1 MMLILTT
8 LSIPRPAADCSVLP
22 GQAEPPYG
30 SSVSR
35 YSATGVCA
43 APKPGAEPAE
53 PLCCRRPRET
63 PTAGMDTTIAHLLAE
78 AAVCGSDFST
88 LKNAYGLIKVAT
100 EERPTL
106 AGVQTVS
113 PDLYVLCAELA
124 LQFEQRDISQDCLD
138 MYFKGTLPHNQFLG
152 RAYLCQAELY
162 APKSSAHVSELN
174 KAIRCILTTVSFAK
188 EEARYHFLVYN
199 ASVLYWRIVRPFIK
213 PGYRGH
219 VVVSLLEVIK
229 GLQAIDDMDYEWMAE
244 LRIAL
249 VECYLDAEKI
259 KDATMFAYSTA
270 EFIQTHVPHMYKK
283 IFSILVYHKL
293 VDLLKVAKEVRGS
306 TKLTAI
312 YRIQRLKSQLEAKET
327 LKDVSVRLSLIYQ
340 VLASSKTTS
349 TSASSNQATGQLTES
364 ERLSLLLD
372 LTHLALEIKDI
383 EMASKCVSDLLK
395 AERID
400 KATAMEVECVESE
413 LSVLKL
419 GAKSEKCTKGFV
431 KHCLTVIQRIDEVL
445 QNAIRAKNWNLVQI
459 VCITQWKLCLPLFQ
473 PNLRK
478 NISKQLTNVASIL
491 SDLDSSLSQLRCQ
504 VHIEIAQI
512 EEDEERIEV
521 AIEQLKKAYSV
532 CNKGPYEKYITEELH
547 RLQVYSGVYDSP
559 RELED
564 QAIKMIEQVR
574 RNSNLQ
580 HSRSLLIKAG
590 LALASDVFQLVLDG
604 ENEAKVFVAQGNI
617 GFIGLLA
624 AKAQNHLKSA
634 QQTHGYLERLGNV
647 DDKLRVRI
655 WADLAKVARKQEVWD
670 VCRTACHFC
679 LLYDD
684 RRWKIENMPAE
695 ETIKLN
701 ASISEGSMTRSVG
714 NFTRSDGSIIAD
726 SSLSIKSPHKVC
738 HSFAALIRILAEVC
752 FINAEA
758 TIQLLKSQGV
768 QYNNHAV
775 FPEEKQKELQEFGAK
790 TPESVPQW
798 ISYSNWIDS
807 LSSCATKNFLRGA
820 ELGMEIDDASI
831 VCNAAIYIWNHN
843 NHLLVAGR
851 YKELVETFRT
861 LLDAL
866 KQTGH
871 CGETIFLVTLCNSL
885 CQGLIQPW
893 ISSPAPNEKKE
904 VRRSSLSA
912 NIKKAPPKKTEK
924 PNIPQTVVVD
934 PEGIPEITEA
944 LQICEYILN
953 VTNGNEPSGVVPIS
967 VRRQIVVTWVKVKQ
981 LLQQQIGPNLGM
993 DDEQSKDSQAPM
1005 IQALVALEMYSCNNS
1020 NLMKFTVPS
1029 LHELEKQILDC
1040 TWSDQL
1046 LQLEVWIRLM
1056 QLANQNNDDSLLMR
1070 CAQKAF
1076 ELNISTASSTDSKM
1090 YEKHNYKVQQ
1100 ELLSVAASIKGQSMM
1115 KNAAGDSE
1123 MRISAIRTFELSAS
1137 FGEKAGNLKLVM
1149 SSAKHFWNCCLC
1161 LIPSPL
1167 ERAVLEEPVKYLL
1180 KAIQNTYTKNKKQEE
1195 EKEEIITNSKVKQ
1208 QQLLFAQGAL
1218 SASVDDPE
1226 DDQKLVAALYGL
1238 LFHIYVNKGDWKAGL
1253 KVLDDAIR
1261 DMPRCKQRLLLF
1273 KHRIMVNTRL
1283 GHGISMDM
1291 QKLKDD
1297 SEEYV
1302 SYMWHRV
1309 AVFSKEITDQ
1319 LTCYQNSIDVLKN
1332 PESNWQ
1338 KINQLI
1344 AFGEWLYCNGFPQ
1357 SDAYCP
1363 LDWAVDLLLS
1373 MKPSLEIKEEA
1384 EDHFAKENQSKI
1396 DNLVPT
1402 KRQQLIGVQSINTN
1416 QSLENLQDV
1425 RQLETLVIAQT
1436 IMAIVAGRESCKQH
1450 CLMAYGYVMCIWQ
1463 VSLTAAET
1471 VMKQLSI
1478 AISTNR
1484 TDTGTKSNKSK
1495 GKRESAVEAQDKG
1508 KLKMLPAVMPTNPEE
1523 WANFVCPSEVRDAF
1537 KRGSS
1542 CSLINKK
1549 SFLRPT
1555 YSLFYLDLL
1564 VKELQAISY
1573 THLTLPILQLAD
1585 FIASEVLDSKSLSD
1599 FYHLRLAQI
1608 CLELNLRQA
1617 AQYHEKIPGSVFIH
1631 EAERAKCRQEVA
1643 HLKGQ
1648 RLHAAKENQL
1658 TENDNLAETLKDSNK
1673 EMKMPTTAPVMNRQK
1688 LSGVSVMD
1696 VWINK
1701 ADVLLQLA
1709 FYQPARTLLAEA
1721 HMVAKEFQDKANL
1734 AKVLYLLA
1742 VLANCEKNHGQ
1753 AKLLLKEAQS
1763 IGGNEYFWYDTIT
1776 CLICAIQGE
1785 NLENSKEQAC
1795 NILKQG
1801 IAKYQ
1806 TVLEE
1811 RPHRHSV
1818 LKFMITSMEAKLE
1831 SIEIEFMKTL
1841 GYSYLRKP
1849 ENMQKLSSACA
1860 KMEQFANIMLHYGY
1874 REESVDVMREHAD
1887 ILIMLAKHSEEEE
1900 TKHRHLLNAYSLI
1913 TKAILIEE
1921 EAFSDLMSL
1930 MPLKALTNLSL
1941 PLMRKLASLK
1951 LIFVQLS
1958 LNILNLVIMKDKREA
1973 EAARRKGLLQLIVEE
1988 FISSTPDYTP
1998 VEKEWVTVAR
2008 SLGQKALAQLASA
2021 HNLSNGS
2028 EEIRSKCL
2036 YLTGKCLRLLAVKVD
2051 PINPGFD
2058 WVQQMLH
2065 DLEENN
2071 DDLPK
2076 QAKFTKDDEQIESK
2090 PIDFQLSAEEESE
2103 QVESKSESPAF
2114 QLSTY
2119 QIGKCAAKA
2128 VHLKKERAIARVYF
2142 AHASEVL
2149 IQSMNLALNN
2159 QLTDILAAASLDMVE
2174 CFGQFD
2180 PVSASQYLALHQSC
2194 TASVMMK
2201 DVLMKAGFDT
2211 SSSQLAAL
2219 AHLQQRL
2226 QEDGTMKNM
2235 LKTVNERLSTK
2246 FKAWKN
2252 VTIQLQHLN
2261 FMSEFPSN
2269 FNIFVLQH
2277 SEDRS
2282 MLYGALL
2289 EKPKSK
2295 SMDKKGKGNQNPSPT
2310 QARIVRTSVC
2320 PELFSNILTRVSR
2333 YKQKLA
2339 QYLVKLEYQRNYKMQ
2354 RQDEFQHLQ
2363 KDSNLDVV
2371 VKNTVGLE
2379 LSLDADFSSIIASME
2394 DYLNPVLSQFD
2405 FTFSPQ
2411 QSSPVAGA
2419 DSAKSKPKRKEEK
2432 SVGEKST
2439 PGHSQDLGEFVILLA
2454 DKLLLEL
2461 PLEVLSVLQEDA
2473 ITSVSRD
2480 FSLQLLY
2487 NRQHRDALDTVYKET
2502 KSPKAKGDHKK
2513 AIKMVPV
2520 NRVVP
2525 SSCFPV
2531 NTHNFRYIVDP
2542 YDETSDSGAFSPV
2555 KVMTDII
2562 EKYSS
2567 KFTARWDG
2575 IMGIEYVPSHADWEE
2590 MLRSCNAFVFYGTE
2604 RFLANVLPSKIITMN
2619 LPECQLMIILDLA
2632 QTCQSFRHQS
2642 VLDRPKSAMQLSM
2655 EKQMDAAILL
2665 SLTGVR
2671 SIMMNQW
2678 HSTLRDNAKTFNK
2691 LAKNLLEVGKTT
2703 GQTILE
2709 IIKSGAENERTNDN
2723 QLPPKNSDAL
2733 VEDDSLSGH
2742 PTSLA
2747 RDHSEELHSL
2757 QTAFNFILY
2766 GLPNLIVT

>member
-1 MMLILTT
+1 
-8 LSIPRPAADCSVLP
+8 
-22 GQAEPPYG
+22 
-30 SSVSR
+30 
-35 YSATGVCA
+35 
-43 APKPGAEPAE
+43 
-53 PLCCRRPRET
+53 
-63 PTAGMDTTIAHLLAE
+63 MDTTIAHLLAG

-88 LKNAYGLIKVAT
+88 LQKAYDLIKVAT
-100 EERPTL
+100 EEKPTL

-124 LQFEQRDISQDCLD
+124 LQFEQRDISQDCLS

-162 APKSSAHVSELN
+162 APKSSAHVSDLK
-174 KAIRCILTTVSFAK
+174 KAIRCILTTISYAK
-188 EEARYHFLVYN
+188 DEARYHFLVYN
-199 ASVLYWRIVRPFIK
+199 ASVLYWRMVRPFIK
-213 PGYRGH
+213 PGFCDH
-219 VVVSLLEVIK
+219 VVVSLHEVIK
-229 GLQAIDDMDYEWMAE
+229 GLQAVKDLDYEWTAE

-249 VECYLDAEKI
+249 VECYLDARMI

-270 EFIQTHVPHMYKK
+270 EYIQNHVPHMYKK
-283 IFSILVYHKL
+283 IFSIQVYHKL
-293 VDLLKVAKEVRGS
+293 VDYVKVSKEIKGS

-327 LKDVSVRLSLIYQ
+327 PKDLSAQLNHIYQ
-340 VLASSKTTS
+340 LLASTKTTS
-349 TSASSNQATGQLTES
+349 TLASSDRATGLQSPAKSAQLPES

-372 LTHLALEIKDI
+372 VTHLALEAKDT
-383 EMASKCVSDLLK
+383 ELASNCVNDLLK

-400 KATAMEVECVESE
+400 KGTAMEVECVESE

-431 KHCLTVIQRIDEVL
+431 KHCLRVIQRIDEVL
-445 QNAIRAKNWNLVQI
+445 QNAVRAKNWNLVQV
-459 VCITQWKLCLPLFQ
+459 VCITQWKLCLPLLQ

-478 NISKQLTNVASIL
+478 NISKQLNNVASVL
-491 SDLDSSLSQLRCQ
+491 SDLDSSLTQLRCQ

-521 AIEQLKKAYSV
+521 AMEHLKKAYSL
-532 CNKGPYEKYITEELH
+532 CNQGQYEKYITNELH

-559 RELED
+559 KELED
-564 QAIKMIEQVR
+564 QVFKMIEQVR

-604 ENEAKVFVAQGNI
+604 ENEAKVFVAQGNT

-624 AKAQNHLKSA
+624 AKAQNYLNSV
-634 QQTHGYLERLGNV
+634 QQTHGYLERLENV
-647 DDKLRVRI
+647 NDKLRVKI

-684 RRWKIENMPAE
+684 GRWKMERLSVEEPA
-695 ETIKLN
+695 KLKSSVSEGIVN
-701 ASISEGSMTRSVG
+701 KSDGSFTRSEGSI
-714 NFTRSDGSIIAD
+714 DGST
-726 SSLSIKSPHKVC
+726 SLPIQSPHKVG
-738 HSFAALIRILAEVC
+738 HSSASLIRIIAEVC

-758 TIQLLKSQGV
+758 TIQLLKSQDV

-775 FPEEKQKELQEFGAK
+775 FPEEKQKELQEFGVK
-790 TPESVPQW
+790 TLENVPEW
-798 ISYSNWIDS
+798 ITYSNWIDS
-807 LSSCATKNFLRGA
+807 LSSYATKNFLRAA
-820 ELGMEIDDASI
+820 ELGMQIGDASI

-871 CGETIFLVTLCNSL
+871 SGETIFLVMLCNSL

-893 ISSPAPNEKKE
+893 IPSPIPTEKREVTKSSIA
-904 VRRSSLSA
+904 A
-912 NIKKAPPKKTEK
+912 NIKKSSTKKAEK
-924 PNIPQTVVVD
+924 PSVSQTVTVD
-934 PEGIPEITEA
+934 PEGIPQITEA
-944 LQICEYILN
+944 LQICEYVLN
-953 VTNGNEPSGVVPIS
+953 ATNGNEPSDVVPIS
-967 VRRQIVVTWVKVKQ
+967 VRHQIVVTWVKVKQ
-981 LLQQQIGPNLGM
+981 LLQQQIWPSLVT
-993 DDEQSKDSQAPM
+993 DDEQSNDSQAPM
-1005 IQALVALEMYSCNNS
+1005 IQALIALEMYSCNNS

-1029 LHELEKQILDC
+1029 LPELEKQILDC

-1046 LQLEVWIRLM
+1046 LELEVWIRLM

-1076 ELNISTASSTDSKM
+1076 ELNINTASSIDSKM
-1090 YEKHNYKVQQ
+1090 HEKRNYKVQQ
-1100 ELLSVAASIKGQSMM
+1100 ELLSVAACIKGQSLM

-1123 MRISAIRTFELSAS
+1123 MLISAIRTFELSAS
-1137 FGEKAGNLKLVM
+1137 FGEKAGNVKLVM
-1149 SSAKHFWNCCLC
+1149 SSAKHFWNSCLS

-1167 ERAVLEEPVKYLL
+1167 ERAVLEEPVKSFL
-1180 KAIQNTYTKNKKQEE
+1180 KAIQNTFTKNRKQEE
-1195 EKEEIITNSKVKQ
+1195 EKEEMIPNSKVKQ
-1208 QQLLFAQGAL
+1208 QALPFAHGAL
-1218 SASVDDPE
+1218 STSVDDF
-1226 DDQKLVAALYGL
+1226 DDDPKLMAALCGL
-1238 LFHIYVNKGDWKAGL
+1238 LFHIHMHKGDWKAGL
-1253 KVLDDAIR
+1253 KVLDDGIR
-1261 DMPRCKQRLLLF
+1261 VMPRCKQRLLLF

-1309 AVFSKEITDQ
+1309 AVFSKDITDQ

-1344 AFGEWLYCNGFPQ
+1344 AFGEWLYCNGFSQ
-1357 SDAYCP
+1357 SDAYCQ

-1384 EDHFAKENQSKI
+1384 EDRFEKENQSKN
-1396 DNLVPT
+1396 DVLVPT
-1402 KRQQLIGVQSINTN
+1402 KRQQLIGVQYIGTN
-1416 QSLENLQDV
+1416 LSLENLQDV
-1425 RQLETLVIAQT
+1425 RQLETLVTAQT
-1436 IMAIVAGRESCKQH
+1436 IMAIIAGRESCKQH

-1471 VMKQLSI
+1471 IMKELSMTT
-1478 AISTNR
+1478 STIR
-1484 TDTGTKSNKSK
+1484 TDTGMKSNKSK
-1495 GKRESAVEAQDKG
+1495 GKKETMLDTQDKG
-1508 KLKMLPAVMPTNPEE
+1508 KLKMLPAMMPTNPEE
-1523 WANFVCPSEVRDAF
+1523 WANFVCPSEVRDVF
-1537 KRGSS
+1537 KKSSS
-1542 CSLINKK
+1542 CSMINKK

-1564 VKELQAISY
+1564 VKELQGISY
-1573 THLTLPILQLAD
+1573 THLTLPILQLAHL
-1585 FIASEVLDSKSLSD
+1585 IANDVLDSKSLSD

-1608 CLELNLRQA
+1608 CLELNLTQA
-1617 AQYHEKIPGSVFIH
+1617 AQYHEKIPGSVFIY
-1631 EAERAKCRQEVA
+1631 EAERTKCRQEVA
-1643 HLKGQ
+1643 HLKDR
-1648 RLHAAKENQL
+1648 RLHITKEKQL
-1658 TENDNLAETLKDSNK
+1658 IETENLGETLKGSNK
-1673 EMKMPTTAPVMNRQK
+1673 ELKMHITSPVMHRKK
-1688 LSGVSVMD
+1688 LSGVSVVD
-1696 VWINK
+1696 VWISK
-1701 ADVLLQLA
+1701 AEVLLQLA

-1721 HMVAKEFQDKANL
+1721 HMVAKEFGDKDNL

-1753 AKLLLKEAQS
+1753 AKLLLKEAEN
-1763 IGGNEYFWYDTIT
+1763 IGGNEYFWYDAII

-1785 NLENSKEQAC
+1785 NHEDSKEQVC
-1795 NILKQG
+1795 SILKQG
-1801 IAKYQ
+1801 IERLQ
-1806 TVLEE
+1806 SVLEE
-1811 RPHRHSV
+1811 KPHRHAV

-1831 SIEIEFMKTL
+1831 LIEIESMKAL
-1841 GYSYLRKP
+1841 GDPYLKKP
-1849 ENMQKLSSACA
+1849 ENLQKLSSACA
-1860 KMEQFANIMLHYGY
+1860 KMEKFANVMLQYGY
-1874 REESVDVMREHAD
+1874 REESVDVMREHTE
-1887 ILIMLAKHSEEEE
+1887 ILMMLSKYSEEEE
-1900 TKHRHLLNAYSLI
+1900 KKHHNLLNAYSLI
-1913 TKAILIEE
+1913 MKAILIEE

-1930 MPLKALTNLSL
+1930 LPLKAMTHLSL

-1951 LIFVQLS
+1951 LTFVQLS
-1958 LNILNLVIMKDKREA
+1958 LNMLHLVIMKDKKEA
-1973 EAARRKGLLQLIVEE
+1973 EAARQKGLLQLIVEE

-2008 SLGQKALAQLASA
+2008 SLGQKALAQLESA

-2036 YLTGKCLRLLAVKVD
+2036 YLTGRCLRLLSVQVD
-2051 PINPGFD
+2051 PINPGFN

-2065 DLEENN
+2065 DLGENN
-2071 DDLPK
+2071 DLPK
-2076 QAKFTKDDEQIESK
+2076 PAKFTEENEFESK
-2090 PIDFQLSAEEESE
+2090 SQHVDLQLSAEEESE
-2103 QVESKSESPAF
+2103 QEESKYESPDL

-2119 QIGKCAAKA
+2119 QIEKCAAKA
-2128 VHLKKERAIARVYF
+2128 ARLKKERAIARVYL

-2159 QLTDILAAASLDMVE
+2159 QLTQILAAASLDMVE

-2180 PVSASQYLALHQSC
+2180 PVSATQYLALHQSC
-2194 TASVMMK
+2194 TASMMMK

-2235 LKTVNERLSTK
+2235 LKTVNERLKTK

-2252 VTIQLQHLN
+2252 VTVQLQHLS
-2261 FMSEFPSN
+2261 FLSEFPSN
-2269 FNIFVLQH
+2269 FNVFILQH

-2289 EKPKSK
+2289 EKPKSR
-2295 SMDKKGKGNQNPSPT
+2295 SIEKKGKGSQNPSPT
-2310 QARIVRTSVC
+2310 QAKIVRSFVNH
-2320 PELFSNILTRVSR
+2320 ELFSNILARVSS

-2339 QYLVKLEYQRNYKMQ
+2339 QYFVKLEYQRNYKMQ
-2354 RQDEFQHLQ
+2354 KQDEFQHFE
-2363 KDSNLDVV
+2363 KNMNLDV
-2371 VKNTVGLE
+2371 KGKSIQGFE
-2379 LSLDADFSSIIASME
+2379 LSLDADFSSIIETME

-2405 FTFSPQ
+2405 LTFSPQ
-2411 QSSPVAGA
+2411 QPSPVAPA
-2419 DSAKSKPKRKEEK
+2419 DSAKSKSKKKDEK

-2439 PGHSQDLGEFVILLA
+2439 PGHSQDLGEFIIILA

-2487 NRQHRDALDTVYKET
+2487 NRLHKDASDTVRKDT
-2502 KSPKAKGDHKK
+2502 RSPKAKGDHKK
-2513 AIKMVPV
+2513 AIKMVPI

-2531 NTHNFRYIVDP
+2531 DTHNFKYIVDP
-2542 YDETSDSGAFSPV
+2542 YDETNDSGVFSPV

-2562 EKYSS
+2562 EKYFLQ
-2567 KFTARWDG
+2567 FTAHWDG
-2575 IMGIEYVPSHADWEE
+2575 IMGIDYVPSHANWEE
-2590 MLRSCNAFVFYGTE
+2590 MLKSCSAFVFYGTE
-2604 RFLANVLPSKIITMN
+2604 RFLANVLPSKLISMN

-2642 VLDRPKSAMQLSM
+2642 VLDRPKSAMQLST

-2671 SIMMNQW
+2671 CLMMNQW
-2678 HSTLRDNAKTFNK
+2678 HSTLQNNAKTFNE

-2709 IIKSGAENERTNDN
+2709 IIKSGAQNDSTNGDE
-2723 QLPPKNSDAL
+2723 LPDKNPDAL
-2733 VEDDSLSGH
+2733 VEDDSLTRHFTLQTSNH
-2742 PTSLA
+2742 P
-2747 RDHSEELHSL
+2747 EEFHNQ

>member
-1 MMLILTT
+1 MAFFLILFN
-8 LSIPRPAADCSVLP
+8 A
-22 GQAEPPYG
+22 
-30 SSVSR
+30 
-35 YSATGVCA
+35 
-43 APKPGAEPAE
+43 
-53 PLCCRRPRET
+53 
-63 PTAGMDTTIAHLLAE
+63 
-78 AAVCGSDFST
+78 DFSI
-88 LKNAYGLIKVAT
+88 LKKAYGLIKVAT

-174 KAIRCILTTVSFAK
+174 KAIWCILTTVSFAK

-213 PGYRGH
+213 PGFRGH
-219 VVVSLLEVIK
+219 VIVSLLEVIK
-229 GLQAIDDMDYEWMAE
+229 GLQAIDDLDYEWRAE

-293 VDLLKVAKEVRGS
+293 VDLLKVAKEVKGS

-327 LKDVSVRLSLIYQ
+327 PKDVSVRLNLIYQ
-340 VLASSKTTS
+340 VLALNKKTR
-349 TSASSNQATGQLTES
+349 TSASSDQATGQLTDS

-372 LTHLALEIKDI
+372 LTHLAIEVKDI
-383 EMASKCVSDLLK
+383 EMASNCVSDLLK

-400 KATAMEVECVESE
+400 KATAMELECVESE

-459 VCITQWKLCLPLFQ
+459 VCITQWKLCLPLLQ

-521 AIEQLKKAYSV
+521 AMEQLKKAYSL

-559 RELED
+559 KELED

-624 AKAQNHLKSA
+624 AKAQNHLNSA
-634 QQTHGYLERLGNV
+634 QQTQGYLERLGNV
-647 DDKLRVRI
+647 NDKLRVRI

-684 RRWKIENMPAE
+684 RRWIIERMPAE

-701 ASISEGSMTRSVG
+701 ASISERSISRSAG
-714 NFTRSDGSIIAD
+714 NFTRSEGSINAD
-726 SSLSIKSPHKVC
+726 TSLSINSPHKVC
-738 HSFAALIRILAEVC
+738 YSSAALIRILAEVC

-758 TIQLLKSQGV
+758 AIQLLKSQGV

-775 FPEEKQKELQEFGAK
+775 FPEEKRKELQEFGAK
-790 TPESVPQW
+790 TPESVPEW
-798 ISYSNWIDS
+798 ITYSNWIDS

-871 CGETIFLVTLCNSL
+871 CGETIFLVMLCNSL

-893 ISSPAPNEKKE
+893 IPSPTSNEKKE
-904 VRRSSLSA
+904 VTRGSITA
-912 NIKKAPPKKTEK
+912 NIKRAPPKKVEK
-924 PNIPQTVVVD
+924 LNILQTLVVD

-953 VTNGNEPSGVVPIS
+953 ATNGNEPSDVVPIS

-993 DDEQSKDSQAPM
+993 DDEQSNDSQAPM

-1046 LQLEVWIRLM
+1046 LELEVLIRLM

-1090 YEKHNYKVQQ
+1090 HEKHNYKVQQ

-1123 MRISAIRTFELSAS
+1123 MRISAIRTFELS
-1137 FGEKAGNLKLVM
+1137 
-1149 SSAKHFWNCCLC
+1149 
-1161 LIPSPL
+1161 
-1167 ERAVLEEPVKYLL
+1167 
-1180 KAIQNTYTKNKKQEE
+1180 EE
-1195 EKEEIITNSKVKQ
+1195 EKEEMIQNSKVKQ
-1208 QQLLFAQGAL
+1208 QQLPFAQGAL
-1218 SASVDDPE
+1218 STSVDDPE
-1226 DDQKLVAALYGL
+1226 DDLKLVAALYGL
-1238 LFHIYVNKGDWKAGL
+1238 LFHIYINKGDWKAGL

-1283 GHGISMDM
+1283 SHGISMDM

-1344 AFGEWLYCNGFPQ
+1344 VFGEWLYCNGFPQ
-1357 SDAYCP
+1357 SDAYCQ

-1384 EDHFAKENQSKI
+1384 EDHFEKENQSKI

-1402 KRQQLIGVQSINTN
+1402 KRQQLIGVQSIDTN
-1416 QSLENLQDV
+1416 PSLENLQDV

-1478 AISTNR
+1478 AISMIR

-1495 GKRESAVEAQDKG
+1495 GKRESALEAQDKG

-1523 WANFVCPSEVRDAF
+1523 WANFVCPSEVRDTF

-1585 FIASEVLDSKSLSD
+1585 FIATEVLDSKSLSD

-1608 CLELNLRQA
+1608 CLELNLRQS

-1643 HLKGQ
+1643 HLKDR

-1658 TENDNLAETLKDSNK
+1658 IENENLAETLKDSNK
-1673 EMKMPTTAPVMNRQK
+1673 EMMPTMSPVMNRKK

-1701 ADVLLQLA
+1701 AEVLLQLA

-1785 NLENSKEQAC
+1785 NLKNSKEQVC
-1795 NILKQG
+1795 SILKQG

-1811 RPHRHSV
+1811 RPHRHTV

-1874 REESVDVMREHAD
+1874 REESVDVMRQHAD
-1887 ILIMLAKHSEEEE
+1887 ILTMLAKYSEEEE

-1930 MPLKALTNLSL
+1930 LPLKALTNLSL

-1958 LNILNLVIMKDKREA
+1958 LNILNLVIMKDKKEA

-1998 VEKEWVTVAR
+1998 VEKEWVTVTR

-2051 PINPGFD
+2051 PINPGFN

-2065 DLEENN
+2065 DLEETN

-2090 PIDFQLSAEEESE
+2090 PVDLQLSAEEESE
-2103 QVESKSESPAF
+2103 QVESKSESPAL

-2119 QIGKCAAKA
+2119 QIEKCAAKA
-2128 VHLKKERAIARVYF
+2128 ACLKKERAIAWVYL

-2180 PVSASQYLALHQSC
+2180 PVSASQYLALHQS
-2194 TASVMMK
+2194 K
-2201 DVLMKAGFDT
+2201 K
-2211 SSSQLAAL
+2211 
-2219 AHLQQRL
+2219 
-2226 QEDGTMKNM
+2226 
-2235 LKTVNERLSTK
+2235 
-2246 FKAWKN
+2246 
-2252 VTIQLQHLN
+2252 
-2261 FMSEFPSN
+2261 P
-2269 FNIFVLQH
+2269 IF
-2277 SEDRS
+2277 ERS

-2295 SMDKKGKGNQNPSPT
+2295 NVDRKGKGNQNPSPT

-2320 PELFSNILTRVSR
+2320 PELFSNILARVSR

-2363 KDSNLDVV
+2363 EDMNLDV
-2371 VKNTVGLE
+2371 KAKSTVELE
-2379 LSLDADFSSIIASME
+2379 LSLDADFSGIIASME

-2411 QSSPVAGA
+2411 QSSPVAGT
-2419 DSAKSKPKRKEEK
+2419 DSAKSKPKRKEDK

-2461 PLEVLSVLQEDA
+2461 PLEVLSALQEDA

-2487 NRQHRDALDTVYKET
+2487 NRLHRDVLDTVYKEK

-2513 AIKMVPV
+2513 AIKMVPI

-2531 NTHNFRYIVDP
+2531 NTHNFKYIVDP

-2567 KFTARWDG
+2567 QFTAHWHG

-2590 MLRSCNAFVFYGTE
+2590 MLKSCNAFVFYGTE

-2642 VLDRPKSAMQLSM
+2642 ILDRPKSAMQLSI

-2678 HSTLRDNAKTFNK
+2678 HSTLHDNAKTFNK

-2709 IIKSGAENERTNDN
+2709 IIKSGAGNESANDN
-2723 QLPPKNSDAL
+2723 QLPAKNSDAL
-2733 VEDDSLSGH
+2733 VEDDSLSRH
-2742 PTSLA
+2742 PTSQTSN
-2747 RDHSEELHSL
+2747 HSEELHNQ
-2757 QTAFNFILY
+2757 QTVFNFILY